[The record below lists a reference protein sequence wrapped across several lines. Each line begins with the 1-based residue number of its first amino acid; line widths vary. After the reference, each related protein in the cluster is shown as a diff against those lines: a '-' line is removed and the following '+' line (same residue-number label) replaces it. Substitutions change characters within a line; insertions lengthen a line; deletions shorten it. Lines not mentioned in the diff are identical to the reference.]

1 MASTSSH
8 VLEVQLLQRACGVTP
23 PRRVVPLFEKLDDLN
38 TAPQTLDTLLSI
50 PFYKQLIK
58 GKQEIMI
65 GYSDSGKDAGRL
77 SAAWGLY
84 KAQVGNERRS
94 GGKGDE
100 GGVGSKGGGGLL
112 GGVKERTGLGRPNVD
127 DISEGVEVCASTCS
141 ASKPSAVLKSHN
153 REACFHYALCLIMQ
167 SFFGTLLLLLVELPS
182 SPGYHQ

>member
-1 MASTSSH
+1 MVVVHNLWMFQLHCPHSLCLMIVSYHILSPPPSFPSPYQTLAQLPPDSLSAYVISMASTSSH

-23 PRRVVPLFEKLDDLN
+23 PRRVVPLFEKLDDLT

-84 KAQVGNERRS
+84 KAQVSREGGE
-94 GGKGDE
+94 GKGEADM
-100 GGVGSKGGGGLL
+100 VPDVDRRRGLS
-112 GGVKERTGLGRPNVD
+112 G
-127 DISEGVEVCASTCS
+127 
-141 ASKPSAVLKSHN
+141 AVNRAGEQALWYTLK
-153 REACFHYALCLIMQ
+153 YW
-167 SFFGTLLLLLVELPS
+167 
-182 SPGYHQ
+182 